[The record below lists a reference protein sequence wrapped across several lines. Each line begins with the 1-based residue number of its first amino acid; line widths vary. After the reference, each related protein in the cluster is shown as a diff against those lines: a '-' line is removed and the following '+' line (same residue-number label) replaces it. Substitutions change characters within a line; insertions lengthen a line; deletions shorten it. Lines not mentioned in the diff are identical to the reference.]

1 MKQYNYCAPRFYLA
15 SGFLL
20 RAWWPIV
27 FCSHFSW
34 AHTYI
39 IHLYIIHLY
48 VLYIVYTLY
57 YIYNT
62 HLYIHLLQDLQPLY
76 FVPLS
81 KRRRTRWH
89 FRRARC
95 RYIIVL
101 VAPLIYYRVEK
112 KNKGWRIQKNA
123 RVPQT
128 AGGRFRATIY
138 YYHGINH
145 ACLQYVC
152 LYIL

>member
-1 MKQYNYCAPRFYLA
+1 MKQYNYNCAPRFYLA

-20 RAWWPIV
+20 RAWRPIV

-34 AHTYI
+34 VHAYMIYLYI
-39 IHLYIIHLY
+39 INLYAFNITHLYIIHL
-48 VLYIVYTLY
+48 LSKTYTY
-57 YIYNT
+57 
-62 HLYIHLLQDLQPLY
+62 Y

-89 FRRARC
+89 FRRTLRC

-101 VAPLIYYRVEK
+101 SRRSYITYLGTK
-112 KNKGWRIQKNA
+112 KNKGWRIQKNT

-128 AGGRFRATIY
+128 AGGRFRATILWPWY
-138 YYHGINH
+138 KPRLLTIRMF
-145 ACLQYVC
+145 V
-152 LYIL
+152 YIIILL